1 MMDRFFD
8 GDFLRYLV
16 PLILLILFSLP
27 DALRR
32 KRKYP
37 KRKYPRR
44 TEKTLPGGRAQEP
57 VPDEGT
63 AAAEPETVP
72 DLPEPTGL
80 QRRWQQA
87 AELPEETREQPLKP
101 PAVAVQ
107 KKPESW
113 SGLSQPA
120 RDIYAGI
127 VWSELLQP
135 PLARRRKK

>member
-1 MMDRFFD
+1 MDRFFD

-37 KRKYPRR
+37 KRKYPKKREETAPAR
-44 TEKTLPGGRAQEP
+44 NSADAGL
-57 VPDEGT
+57 PDEGP

-72 DLPEPTGL
+72 DFSERTGL

-87 AELPEETREQPLKP
+87 AELPEETREQPP
-101 PAVAVQ
+101 RQSAVAVK
-107 KKPESW
+107 KKPEGW